1 MDPTFAQT
9 FGEKIEFPS
18 KTYHPPATVRA
29 KDITA
34 QSCFSTGESGSPLM
48 VKEEMGPERFFIE
61 GILSFVKG
69 CELFSFGATTAD
81 QSHFQ
86 LFQKG
91 ENPAVYTKLSCF
103 LPWVAKQYG
112 LSHIVPHTNFVN
124 SGLQM
129 PLPDLFG

>member
-61 GILSFVKG
+61 GILSCVKG
-69 CELFSFGATTAD
+69 CEQFSFGPSKEA
-81 QSHFQ
+81 
-86 LFQKG
+86 
-91 ENPAVYTKLSCF
+91 YTKLSCF
-103 LPWVAKQYG
+103 LPWVAKQYE
-112 LSHIVPHTNFVN
+112 LSYEPDDDQSCNQGTGPLTPFN
-124 SGLQM
+124 STH
-129 PLPDLFG
+129 PYNAT